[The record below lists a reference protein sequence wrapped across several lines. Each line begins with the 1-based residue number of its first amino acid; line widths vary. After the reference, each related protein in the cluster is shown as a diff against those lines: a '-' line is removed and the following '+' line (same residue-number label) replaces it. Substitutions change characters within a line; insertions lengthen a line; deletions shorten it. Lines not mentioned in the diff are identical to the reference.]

1 MENSASY
8 QSQQV
13 KSGVYPLNV
22 AKAVQWMLLLI
33 IAYFPFQKR
42 FSSALKGISYS
53 FVPSHVELPSFFSKK
68 MDFYFTDLII
78 LLMIGLCLYRGRKRV
93 GAFLFSG
100 PAKFLILFFAA
111 AVLSVA
117 CSVTADYAIQYYR
130 LVQLLLFLLLFCS
143 ISDVLRSLEVQQLVN
158 RIFWVFL
165 FAALVECGIGIA
177 QYFMQGSLGLKSLGE
192 VNISGFHFPM
202 QGGYRWIIDEWTGCM
217 TDRTVLCR
225 CSGTFTH
232 PNILGGFL
240 FASLLATFYLII
252 VENKKTVRRLL
263 YGAIF
268 IQIFTLAIS
277 FSRAAIIATVI
288 GVFVWFGVSMVK
300 FFRKE
305 KRNDLFFLRRV
316 SVIAAVLV
324 SALICLSLFYNQF
337 FSRGGIINYNQ
348 VVAVADQERIV
359 YQNIAWEMFKDH
371 PILGGG
377 YNNYQI
383 LSHEYIPENNTSVL
397 FAKVHNIYLLVL
409 AETGLLGAGAFV
421 LFLISLFKRLLRR
434 ADDEAIQTA
443 LAIFA
448 GFLFI
453 GLCDF
458 YFLHTHHGK
467 CLFFLFAALL
477 QADLKT
483 FKRPEPFVEQ
493 ISQPVGSKLD

>member
-1 MENSASY
+1 MENSVFY
-8 QSQQV
+8 PSQQTG
-13 KSGVYPLNV
+13 KGVRAINISR
-22 AKAVQWMLLLI
+22 AIEWMLLLI
-33 IAYFPFQKR
+33 IMYFPFQKR
-42 FSSALKGISYS
+42 FANALKAISYS
-53 FVPSHVELPSFFSKK
+53 FVPSNIDLPSFFSKK
-68 MDFYFTDLII
+68 MDFYLTDLII
-78 LLMIGLCLYRGRKRV
+78 LFVIGLCLYQGRKRV
-93 GAFLFSG
+93 GIFLFSG
-100 PAKFLILFFAA
+100 SAKFLILFFAA

-117 CSVTADYAIQYYR
+117 CSITADYAIQYYR
-130 LVQLLLFLLLFCS
+130 LAQLFLFVLLFCS
-143 ISDVLRSLEVQQLVN
+143 VSDLLRSMQTEHLIN
-158 RIFWVFL
+158 RIFWVVL
-165 FAALVECGIGIA
+165 LAAMVQCGIGIA

-202 QGGYRWIIDEWTGCM
+202 QGGYRWIIDEWTGWT

-240 FASLLATFYLII
+240 FASLLATFYLIM
-252 VENKKTVRRLL
+252 VQNKKTVRRLL

-268 IQIFTLAIS
+268 VQIFTLAIS

-288 GVFVWFGVSMVK
+288 GVFVWFGVSMAK
-300 FFRKE
+300 FLCKE
-305 KRNDLFFLRRV
+305 KRSDLFFLRRV
-316 SVIAAVLV
+316 SVFGAVMV

-337 FSRGGIINYNQ
+337 FYRGGIINYNE
-348 VVAVADQERIV
+348 VVSVADKERIV

-371 PILGGG
+371 PVLGGG

-383 LSHEYIPENNTSVL
+383 LSREYTPENNTTVL

-421 LFLISLFKRLLRR
+421 LFLISLFKKVLRR
-434 ADDEAIQTA
+434 AEDEAVLTA
-443 LAIFA
+443 LAVFA

-483 FKRPEPFVEQ
+483 IKRPEPLVEQ
-493 ISQPVGSKLD
+493 IS

>member
-8 QSQQV
+8 PSQHV
-13 KSGVYPLNV
+13 KRGVYALNI
-22 AKAVQWMLLLI
+22 AKCIEWMLLLI
-33 IAYFPFQKR
+33 VAYFPFQKR
-42 FSSALKGISYS
+42 FSSALKAISYS
-53 FVPSHVELPSFFSKK
+53 FVPSNVDLPSFFSKK

-78 LLMIGLCLYRGRKRV
+78 LLVIGSCLYQGRKAL
-93 GAFLFSG
+93 GAFLFRG

-130 LVQLLLFLLLFCS
+130 LAQLLLFLLLFCGV
-143 ISDVLRSLEVQQLVN
+143 SDVLRSLQAQQLVH

-165 FAALVECGIGIA
+165 FAALVQCGIGIA

-202 QGGYRWIIDEWTGCM
+202 EGGYRWIIDEWTGWT

-240 FASLLATFYLII
+240 FASLLATFYLIM
-252 VENKKTVRRLL
+252 VQNKKTVRRLL

-268 IQIFTLAIS
+268 VQIFTLAIS

-288 GVFVWFGVSMVK
+288 GVFVWFGVSIAK
-300 FFRKE
+300 FLRKE

-316 SVIAAVLV
+316 SVIAAVMV

-337 FSRGGIINYNQ
+337 FYRGGIINYNE
-348 VVAVADQERIV
+348 VVSVADKERIV

-371 PILGGG
+371 PVLGGG

-383 LSHEYIPENNTSVL
+383 LSREYTPENNASVL

-409 AETGLLGAGAFV
+409 AETGLLGAGAFI
-421 LFLISLFKRLLRR
+421 LFLISLFKRVLKRTE
-434 ADDEAIQTA
+434 DEAVQTA
-443 LAIFA
+443 VAIFA

-483 FKRPEPFVEQ
+483 FKRTEPLVEQ
-493 ISQPVGSKLD
+493 VS